1 MVWSLYFSV
10 NITVGASEERLMLS
24 GMHTVADIFCCS
36 CGQIVGWKYVSLSL
50 SLSLACLHTYI
61 VLNTYTHLYFG
72 KDRANFLFV
81 FLIIPLQESAREKSQ
96 KYKEGKFVLERYMR
110 YVSLLYIQIPF
121 FFWLGGW
128 HPAGSFIYTVTI
140 CVSIYNRG
148 RIVDEIDFSTEVY
161 IDTRPSVSDAEE

>member
-1 MVWSLYFSV
+1 MYP
-10 NITVGASEERLMLS
+10 
-24 GMHTVADIFCCS
+24 
-36 CGQIVGWKYVSLSL
+36 
-50 SLSLACLHTYI
+50 SLSLACLHTYV

-110 YVSLLYIQIPF
+110 CLSFIHSNTLFLLA
-121 FFWLGGW
+121 WRL
-128 HPAGSFIYTVTI
+128 ASSCSFIYTVTI

>member
-50 SLSLACLHTYI
+50 SLACLHTYV

-110 YVSLLYIQIPF
+110 CL
-121 FFWLGGW
+121 
-128 HPAGSFIYTVTI
+128 SFIHSNTLFLLAWRLASSWQFYLH
-140 CVSIYNRG
+140 CNYMC
-148 RIVDEIDFSTEVY
+148 FY
-161 IDTRPSVSDAEE
+161 I

>member
-50 SLSLACLHTYI
+50 SLSLSHACTHTLY
-61 VLNTYTHLYFG
+61 VTHTHLYFG